1 MRPASP
7 AGWRARR
14 PMGQDRRLRMSETSY
29 PRDRIRITLLENP
42 HPAAAEAL
50 RERGYTVDWIPRAL
64 EGEELTSAVAASH
77 VVGVRS
83 RTKLRAE
90 HLARA
95 SRLLAIGCFTVG
107 TDQVDIRAAAQK
119 GVPVFNAPHASTR
132 SVAELTMGGIVA
144 LARRLGDKSAG
155 LHRGHW
161 DKSLAGAHEVRGR
174 TVGIIGYGHIGQQ
187 VGLLAEAFGMRVMF
201 HDIVKKLALGLARA
215 EADLDRLLAEAD
227 FVTLHVPETPRTVG
241 MIGAAELARMKPGSY
256 LLNLSRGKVVDPEP
270 LRAALASGHLA
281 GAMLDVYPT
290 EPTPQV
296 APFDVGFAELP
307 NVILTPHVG
316 GNTEEAQKNI
326 GLEVAHAISEF
337 IDRGSTDGAVN
348 FPQVNLPSM
357 PETHRILH
365 IHQNVPGVL
374 AAVNNIVSEVGANI
388 DAQQLATTRDIGY
401 LVMDINRE
409 LSDEVYARIAA
420 LPVSVRTRILY

>member
-1 MRPASP
+1 
-7 AGWRARR
+7 
-14 PMGQDRRLRMSETSY
+14 MSETSY

-50 RERGYTVDWIPRAL
+50 QARGYSVESIPRAL
-64 EGEELTSAVAASH
+64 EGDELASVIAASH
-77 VVGVRS
+77 IVGLRS
-83 RTKLRAE
+83 RTKIREALLEKAT
-90 HLARA
+90 
-95 SRLLAIGCFTVG
+95 RLLAIGCFSVG
-107 TDQVDIRAAAQK
+107 TDQVDIHASARK

-132 SVAELTMGGIVA
+132 SVAELTMGGVIA
-144 LARRLGDKSAG
+144 LARRLGDKSGG

-174 TVGIIGYGHIGQQ
+174 TIGLIGYGHIGQQ
-187 VGLLAEAFGMRVMF
+187 VGLLAEAFGMRVVF
-201 HDIVKKLALGLARA
+201 HDIVKKLALGLARH
-215 EADLDRLLAEAD
+215 EPDLERLLEESD
-227 FVTLHVPETPRTVG
+227 FVSLHVPETPHTVG
-241 MIGAAELARMKPGSY
+241 MIGAAELARMKKGSY

-270 LRAALASGHLA
+270 LRAALASGHLG
-281 GAMLDVYPT
+281 GAMLDVYQS

-296 APFDVGFAELP
+296 GPFDVGFAEFH

-326 GLEVAHAISEF
+326 GLEVAQAISEF

-348 FPQVNLPSM
+348 FPQVNPPSM
-357 PETHRILH
+357 PDTHRILH

-388 DAQQLATTRDIGY
+388 DAQQLTTTRDIGY